1 MGCIRDSGIFRV
13 GVEGGRL
20 IRIHMVFRVF
30 SSEFVIARYNN
41 ILYRLYLRVLRLQ
54 VGPRLQCSG
63 QKVKLESDHPN
74 NTGKD
79 AQTGTPRPHF
89 YTKYPTF
96 LASLRTTHTKELLT
110 R

>member
-1 MGCIRDSGIFRV
+1 MGCIRVSGIFRV

-30 SSEFVIARYNN
+30 SSEFGIARYNN

-54 VGPRLQCSG
+54 VGPRLQWSG

-74 NTGKD
+74 NTGKMSK
-79 AQTGTPRPHF
+79 QEPLGRSFTPNI
-89 YTKYPTF
+89 
-96 LASLRTTHTKELLT
+96 LRFWKA
-110 R
+110 